1 VTVEAWLTLGVVA
14 AMIVGLARHPQAAD
28 VIFLGA
34 LGLLT
39 LFGVV
44 TPSEALAGF
53 KNEGMLTVAALF
65 VVAAGLVETGIL
77 ASMTRRLLGEADDAG
92 AALRRVVPASVSL
105 SAFLNNTTVVAMAM
119 PALLEWSRRRRVA
132 PSRLLLPLSYASI
145 IGGVCTLIGTSTN
158 LVVHGLMRQSGVPS
172 LASGLGMWE
181 LAWVG
186 VPIALASGVYLVL
199 AAQRLLPERKEFIEQ
214 LEETRREYLTE
225 VIVDPACPLIGQT
238 VQAAGLRG
246 LPGLFLIEIQR
257 GEELISP
264 VDPEERLRA
273 GDRMTFTGVIS
284 TLVDLRRTPG
294 LRPAADLSYDLDPD
308 RAQGRRL
315 CEAVISTSSPLIG
328 LGIREA
334 GFRATYDAAVVAI
347 HRNGARLGEK
357 LGDVRLRAGD
367 TLLLQ
372 TGSGF
377 VRAHRNNPDFF
388 LVSEVGGSEPLRHE
402 HGSTALAIAG
412 VMILLM
418 TLPEIVGRR
427 AGWEAWA
434 EWLAEQRVV
443 IALLAAASMVAMR
456 CLSAVQARRS
466 LELSTL
472 LAIAGSFGVGA
483 ALAKSGGAA
492 GIAHL
497 AIDLL
502 PEAWGRLGV
511 LAGIYL
517 LTWALTELMTNN
529 AAAAL
534 MFPVAVSA
542 AQQAG
547 ADPRGF
553 AVTVAVAASA
563 GFLMPVGYQTHLMVF
578 GPGGYRVRDFVRLG
592 IPMVLIWFSLSM
604 VLIPW
609 HWK

>member
-1 VTVEAWLTLGVVA
+1 L
-14 AMIVGLARHPQAAD
+14 
-28 VIFLGA
+28 
-34 LGLLT
+34 
-39 LFGVV
+39 
-44 TPSEALAGF
+44 
-53 KNEGMLTVAALF
+53 
-65 VVAAGLVETGIL
+65 
-77 ASMTRRLLGEADDAG
+77 
-92 AALRRVVPASVSL
+92 
-105 SAFLNNTTVVAMAM
+105 
-119 PALLEWSRRRRVA
+119 
-132 PSRLLLPLSYASI
+132 
-145 IGGVCTLIGTSTN
+145 
-158 LVVHGLMRQSGVPS
+158 
-172 LASGLGMWE
+172 
-181 LAWVG
+181 
-186 VPIALASGVYLVL
+186 
-199 AAQRLLPERKEFIEQ
+199 
-214 LEETRREYLTE
+214 
-225 VIVDPACPLIGQT
+225 
-238 VQAAGLRG
+238 
-246 LPGLFLIEIQR
+246 
-257 GEELISP
+257 
-264 VDPEERLRA
+264 
-273 GDRMTFTGVIS
+273 TFTGVIS

-308 RAQGRRL
+308 QPQGRRL

-347 HRNGARLGEK
+347 HRNGSRLGEK
-357 LGDVRLRAGD
+357 LGDVRLQAGD

-402 HGSTALAIAG
+402 HGPTALAIAG
-412 VMILLM
+412 GMILLM

-427 AGWEAWA
+427 PAWEPWA
-434 EWLAEQRVV
+434 DWLQEQRVV
-443 IALLAAASMVAMR
+443 IALLAAASMVATR

-492 GIAHL
+492 AIAHL

-511 LAGIYL
+511 LAGVYL

-542 AQQAG
+542 AQQAD

-553 AVTVAVAASA
+553 VVTVAIAASA

-592 IPMVLIWFSLSM
+592 IPMVLIWFCLSM